1 MFEFLHLRIWSSPCI
16 LVSTSGFFYCSSDF
30 SCVRCCFQ
38 INEYIVYF
46 FMTKAIILHSQAENR
61 LAYGR
66 LSTGMGKLKYFG
78 VENSFS
84 YDV

>member
-1 MFEFLHLRIWSSPCI
+1 M
-16 LVSTSGFFYCSSDF
+16 GYY
-30 SCVRCCFQ
+30 FQ

-46 FMTKAIILHSQAENR
+46 FMIKAIILHSQAENR
-61 LAYGR
+61 SAYGR
-66 LSTGMGKLKYFG
+66 LSTEMGKLKYFG